1 MNSESEFEEPRPQS
15 TLVNDLSR
23 ISPGINLKKKT
34 FFLILFFKI
43 NQNLQLAKL
52 ILFFSKHLILKKNT
66 GVTGVTRG
74 KTFFKLSQSRSPP
87 QLERRSLLM

>member
-23 ISPGINLKKKT
+23 SPGIKFEKNT
-34 FFLILFFKI
+34 FLDIFIFKI
-43 NQNLQLAKL
+43 NQNLQLANL
-52 ILFFSKHLILKKNT
+52 ILFFFKHLILKKNT

>member
-23 ISPGINLKKKT
+23 ISPGIKFEKT

>member
-15 TLVNDLSR
+15 NLVNDLSR
-23 ISPGINLKKKT
+23 ISPGIKFEKT
-34 FFLILFFKI
+34 FFFILFFKT

-52 ILFFSKHLILKKNT
+52 ILFFFKHLILKKNT

-74 KTFFKLSQSRSPP
+74 KIFFKLSQSRSPP
-87 QLERRSLLM
+87 LLERRSLLM